1 MKASVYKN
9 PLVSFAYPAS
19 CKITSSTDEKEA
31 GVVELAHC
39 HGDQRLGRIYVRWHR
54 LEPGQGLAFLAN
66 EHRQQLI
73 RLGLRVADSTI
84 MPAPLP
90 DRFDEAAFYQP
101 PTHLHRVD
109 LDAPVVIYRKGDT
122 LASVALV
129 GPGEDVSQIVW
140 KGNQKAFEFI
150 REKLV
155 ITADGMATTSGLQS
169 ERSI

>member
-1 MKASVYKN
+1 MKASVFKN
-9 PLVSFAYPAS
+9 PLVIFAYPSA
-19 CKITSSTDEKEA
+19 CKITSSNDEKES

-39 HGDQRLGRIYVRWHR
+39 HDDQRLGRLFVRWHR

-73 RLGLRVADSTI
+73 RLGLRVADSAI

-90 DRFDEAAFYQP
+90 ERFDEAAFYQP

-122 LASVALV
+122 LASIALV

-140 KGNQKAFEFI
+140 QGNQKAFEFI

-155 ITADGMATTSGLQS
+155 IAPGGKAPAPDLQ
-169 ERSI
+169 